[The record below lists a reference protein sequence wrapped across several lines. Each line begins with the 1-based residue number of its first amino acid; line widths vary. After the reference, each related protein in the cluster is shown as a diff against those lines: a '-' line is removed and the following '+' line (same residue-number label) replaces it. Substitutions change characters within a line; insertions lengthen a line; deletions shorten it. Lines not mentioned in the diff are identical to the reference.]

1 MSQNIKQLKNRI
13 KSVDNTLHL
22 TKAMGLVASSKIRKA
37 TDRMMKGREYES
49 AIGSMIHTLVAS
61 PECANS
67 PYLAVRPP
75 ERTRLVIVAGD
86 RGLAGGYNANI
97 FRLSRDLTE
106 GAEITAIG
114 KRAVGAAAGVT
125 AIVLYWLIYF
135 WQDHLA
141 DWGDYRFFSYNFHEI
156 WVGLGLMVVPAVT
169 FLWLAAVLRRC
180 IRQKTWRKNAVLLC
194 ALALIVSAQ
203 TAWFASQRDQWETHA
218 AGTVEIVDEQHIRL
232 KNKGE
237 VVVELAVPPSVKNL
251 LVEDTVVY
259 NVVYT
264 HQANDRH
271 NDYGTCRLQYIT
283 AIDLPPEYFN

>member
-1 MSQNIKQLKNRI
+1 MKLNCDIVADLLPGYLDNTCSAESRRAVEAHLKECETCRMLLENLKNE
-13 KSVDNTLHL
+13 
-22 TKAMGLVASSKIRKA
+22 A
-37 TDRMMKGREYES
+37 
-49 AIGSMIHTLVAS
+49 
-61 PECANS
+61 
-67 PYLAVRPP
+67 
-75 ERTRLVIVAGD
+75 
-86 RGLAGGYNANI
+86 
-97 FRLSRDLTE
+97 
-106 GAEITAIG
+106 AEELPALNEAEVLQKTSWAIG